1 MEKIRT
7 FLDKTLEVL
16 CSAVFVV
23 MILTT
28 LYQIFMRT
36 VMNNPN
42 TVTEE
47 FVRFSLVWLSMLAM
61 AYVVGKRSHLA
72 VTLLSDNLSGPNK
85 RLLEIV
91 IQSLFLVFAALIM
104 VYGGWK
110 AVSVTTG
117 QISPSLSLSMGYVY
131 LSVPVSGFIMFVY
144 SLLNLIQ
151 GKVAIENVDESG
163 KFKMA
168 LQAGL
173 ILFFVFVVLL
183 IVGMPIAISIAVSS
197 IATLLMVVPFEIA
210 VFTSAQKMVSSLN
223 SFSLVAIPF
232 FVLSGIIMNNGGI
245 AEKLVNFAMLF
256 VGRIPGGLAHT
267 NVLGN
272 ALFGSMSSSAIAAS
286 TAIGGVL
293 IPQQIKSGYDRKFAT
308 AVNIASAPTGMVIPP
323 STAFI
328 MFSLVAGGAS
338 ISSLFLGGYLV
349 GALWSLAIMVVA
361 YVHAKKHKY
370 PTMKASEMGS
380 AYKIIKEAIP
390 SVMLIVIII
399 GGILTGIFTAIEAS
413 AIAVA
418 YSLLIAMF
426 FYKTVTVKDI
436 YPMLKE
442 AVLTTGTITFLLATS
457 SMMSFAMAFTGI
469 PQAISAAILGLTT
482 NKFLI
487 LLLVNVVLL
496 IVGMFMDVGPAILI
510 FTPIFL
516 PVITSVG
523 VDPVHFGLFSIMN
536 LCVGSITPPV
546 GTGLYV
552 GASVG
557 GVKAEQM
564 LKPLVPF
571 YLAILAVLFLI
582 TYFPGLVMWLP
593 NMAG

>member
-1 MEKIRT
+1 
-7 FLDKTLEVL
+7 
-16 CSAVFVV
+16 
-23 MILTT
+23 
-28 LYQIFMRT
+28 
-36 VMNNPN
+36 
-42 TVTEE
+42 
-47 FVRFSLVWLSMLAM
+47 M
-61 AYVVGKRSHLA
+61 AF
-72 VTLLSDNLSGPNK
+72 
-85 RLLEIV
+85 E
-91 IQSLFLVFAALIM
+91 
-104 VYGGWK
+104 
-110 AVSVTTG
+110 
-117 QISPSLSLSMGYVY
+117 
-131 LSVPVSGFIMFVY
+131 
-144 SLLNLIQ
+144 
-151 GKVAIENVDESG
+151 
-163 KFKMA
+163 
-168 LQAGL
+168 AGL

-197 IATLLMVVPFEIA
+197 IATLLLVVPFEIA

-293 IPQQIKSGYDRKFAT
+293 IPQQIKAGYDRKFAT

-349 GALWSLAIMVVA
+349 GALWSLAIMLVA
-361 YVHAKKHKY
+361 YIHAKKNKY

-380 AYKIIKEAIP
+380 AFKIIKEAIP

>member
-1 MEKIRT
+1 
-7 FLDKTLEVL
+7 
-16 CSAVFVV
+16 
-23 MILTT
+23 
-28 LYQIFMRT
+28 
-36 VMNNPN
+36 
-42 TVTEE
+42 
-47 FVRFSLVWLSMLAM
+47 
-61 AYVVGKRSHLA
+61 
-72 VTLLSDNLSGPNK
+72 
-85 RLLEIV
+85 
-91 IQSLFLVFAALIM
+91 
-104 VYGGWK
+104 
-110 AVSVTTG
+110 
-117 QISPSLSLSMGYVY
+117 
-131 LSVPVSGFIMFVY
+131 
-144 SLLNLIQ
+144 
-151 GKVAIENVDESG
+151 
-163 KFKMA
+163 MA
-168 LQAGL
+168 LQAGM
-173 ILFFVFVVLL
+173 ILFVVFAILL

-197 IATLLMVVPFEIA
+197 LATLLLVVPFEIA

-293 IPQQIKSGYDRKFAT
+293 IPQQIKTGYDRKFAT

-328 MFSLVAGGAS
+328 MFSLVASGAS
-338 ISSLFLGGYLV
+338 ISKLFLGGYLV
-349 GALWSLAIMVVA
+349 GALWCLAIMIVA
-361 YVHAKKHKY
+361 YFHAKKNH
-370 PTMKASEMGS
+370 
-380 AYKIIKEAIP
+380 YKTINGVNRQEAFKILKEAIP

-487 LLLVNVVLL
+487 LLLVNVALL

-516 PVITSVG
+516 PVMTSIG
-523 VDPVHFGLFSIMN
+523 VDPVHFGLFAIMN

-564 LKPLVPF
+564 LKPLIPF
-571 YLAILAVLFLI
+571 YLAIMAVLLLI

>member
-1 MEKIRT
+1 
-7 FLDKTLEVL
+7 
-16 CSAVFVV
+16 
-23 MILTT
+23 
-28 LYQIFMRT
+28 
-36 VMNNPN
+36 
-42 TVTEE
+42 
-47 FVRFSLVWLSMLAM
+47 
-61 AYVVGKRSHLA
+61 
-72 VTLLSDNLSGPNK
+72 
-85 RLLEIV
+85 
-91 IQSLFLVFAALIM
+91 
-104 VYGGWK
+104 
-110 AVSVTTG
+110 
-117 QISPSLSLSMGYVY
+117 
-131 LSVPVSGFIMFVY
+131 
-144 SLLNLIQ
+144 
-151 GKVAIENVDESG
+151 
-163 KFKMA
+163 MA

-197 IATLLMVVPFEIA
+197 IATLLLVVPFEIA

-293 IPQQIKSGYDRKFAT
+293 IPQQIKAGYDRKFAT

-349 GALWSLAIMVVA
+349 GALWSLAIMLVA

-380 AYKIIKEAIP
+380 AFKIIKEAIP

-593 NMAG
+593 NLAG